1 MATPPSLDFWGVLSE
16 SRKIMKSHS
25 RHFLALSV
33 LFLLPISFS
42 IVAFH
47 TFQLTINRPEPKQP
61 ESLLRFTL
69 NRHEDKLPNPKFLV
83 CSLIYGFIVLVLS
96 LCATGTITYSVY
108 HGFFGRPVKLMSAIK
123 SLLNSLLRLFTTVVS
138 SLIVVVSISVF
149 VTLVLFVII
158 LVIEQ
163 LGFEISH
170 YTENFSVFCVIGT
183 VVLGLVVLYLF
194 VNWSLAF
201 VIVTIES
208 SWGFDP
214 LMRSKSL
221 LKGMRGVSLSLLL
234 FYGSILSLIVWLVW
248 KFELGDGVVDGAI
261 FVCLTVLASAC
272 LMAMMLNCI
281 ASYAVLYMYCKA
293 LHGELALEIA
303 EEFSGDYVS
312 LPFDEEKVP
321 YVVTVVQQP

>member
-1 MATPPSLDFWGVLSE
+1 MATPSLDFWGVLSE

-42 IVAFH
+42 VVAFH
-47 TFQLTINRPEPKQP
+47 TFQLTINRPEPRQP
-61 ESLLRFTL
+61 ESLLRSTL
-69 NRHEDKLPNPKFLV
+69 EDKLPNPRFLV
-83 CSLIYGFIVLVLS
+83 FSLIYGFIILVLS

-108 HGFFGRPVKLMSAIK
+108 HGFFGRPVKLISTIK
-123 SLLNSLLRLFTTVVS
+123 SLSNSLLRLFTTVVS

-149 VTLVLFVII
+149 VSLVLFVII

-170 YTENFSVFCVIGT
+170 YSENFNVFCVIGT
-183 VVLGLVVLYLF
+183 VVLGLVVLYLL

-214 LMRSKSL
+214 LMRSKGL
-221 LKGMRGVSLSLLL
+221 VKGMRGVSLSLLL
-234 FYGSILSLIVWLVW
+234 FYGSILSFIVWLVW
-248 KFELGDGVVDGAI
+248 KFELGDGLVDGAI
-261 FVCLTVLASAC
+261 FVFMTVVTSAC

-281 ASYAVLYMYCKA
+281 ASYAVLYRYSKA

-321 YVVTVVQQP
+321 YVVTVLQQP